1 MSLLPEAAALL
12 VAAGVYA
19 GGLEPGLLGVSAH
32 TVELPHLQRPIRLL
46 HWTDLHGR
54 NLSRMR
60 WNAPAP
66 DLIAFTGDLA
76 TAGRDLPRTEATLAR
91 MDAIWPAAAARFA
104 VLGNHDRRT
113 GRAAVIARLE
123 AHGYTVLAN
132 RGELWRGVWI
142 AGTDDPHRGRPN
154 LAAALDGA
162 PQGAPTLLLTHSPE
176 LFPQAVAAGVDLALA
191 GHTHGGQVRL
201 PGIGALL
208 TASRLGRRYVMGEY
222 REGRTLLFVS
232 RGLGTVHLPLRLFCP
247 PEIAVFDLIP
257 ASDSGL

>member
-19 GGLEPGLLGVSAH
+19 GGLEPGLLGISRHAVQ
-32 TVELPHLQRPIRLL
+32 LPHLSEPVRLL

-60 WNAPAP
+60 WAEEPP

-76 TAGRDLPRTEATLAR
+76 TAGRDLPRTEDTLVR
-91 MDAIWPAAAARFA
+91 MDALWPATAARFA
-104 VLGNHDRRT
+104 VLGNHDRRA
-113 GRAAVIARLE
+113 GRAAVTARLQ

-132 RGELWRGVWI
+132 RGQLWRGIWI
-142 AGTDDPHRGRPN
+142 AGTDDPHRGRPD
-154 LAAALDGA
+154 LAAALNGA
-162 PQGAPTLLLTHSPE
+162 PAGAPTLLLTHSPE
-176 LFPQAVAAGVDLALA
+176 LFPQAVDAGVDLALA

-201 PGIGALL
+201 PGLGALL

-222 REGRTLLFVS
+222 RQGRTLLFVS
-232 RGLGTVHLPLRLFCP
+232 RGLGTVHLPLRLFCV
-247 PEIAVFDLIP
+247 PEIALFDLRP
-257 ASDSGL
+257 AALG